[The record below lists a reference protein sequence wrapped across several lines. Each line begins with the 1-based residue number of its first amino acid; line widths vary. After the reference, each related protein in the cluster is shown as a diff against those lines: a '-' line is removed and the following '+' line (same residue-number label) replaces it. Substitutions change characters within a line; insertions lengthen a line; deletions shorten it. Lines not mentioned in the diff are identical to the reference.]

1 MKWQTLLQPNHPGCQ
16 PLISDDSKLCFL
28 AGLPHSIHVYS
39 TQSNLMVA
47 SLDIPD
53 PAQKSRLIKILRHP
67 ISPERLLVLISSSGQ
82 IYLYDFIENSIKA
95 TYQTDLLITHAV
107 IRNSHTPSSPA
118 AVDRSN
124 TSLTLLLVT
133 KHTPSGS
140 KKAKSKRPPPGTKDK
155 CRERAV
161 VFAVKLEDPS
171 SPNQTNRPLPKI
183 HLLKI
188 DPVSAFS
195 SSPCG
200 NWLGLVTGLNIWI
213 IRLKPTDLFNKVGDQ
228 ELSKK
233 SKFETLHLSAPEPI
247 TCIAFPTKTHADH
260 FDSSQ
265 PESIDVSCVP
275 CDFFATGS
283 SSGKIALWHALSE
296 AQWTTFAELA
306 TRTPGG
312 GEEAVLVLWRLEDF
326 GGMGLDSKTF
336 LPRLGTPIS
345 SISLIERVDIN
356 EPGAL
361 VTGLDGTL
369 MIVNTATMSVSKT
382 LKLPKMYQL
391 PAVYKHSTN
400 PQAVLSPICFPES
413 SQAHIKPYG
422 NLLLQSSHPCGLQ
435 ILDGGTGR
443 VLSEIFVRPKNTIS
457 RRADRP
463 IVEPKLLFA
472 ELGGIK
478 DQYLATI
485 DSWVDEERGF
495 SLEITLKLWERV
507 QQGSSDRFEVIARV
521 DNPHDDSKISS
532 LKLSTDLVP
541 KIITTSIDGT
551 IKIWTSSLISPHL
564 ITVPTAITPMTTSL
578 PNSKKLRATSG
589 KEFENLKSIKLKLKN
604 YGVSKTVI
612 SKDNSIFALLHN
624 RGCRN
629 IISIWDLKSF
639 SFLKSFNMNSF
650 GSLSHH
656 QTHKFTIR
664 DIQFMGD
671 KHQFIFLLGTLGCGL
686 FDLLTGSELGFWSCI
701 PQFMVKTPDDS
712 KVLVIH
718 KTTKGREEGKG
729 KSQGETEEP
738 KEKRTRSKV
747 SNMLAII
754 DVMTKKTILNHK
766 INHSPS
772 WGQFVGTRANSEK
785 KELSKKDGIL
795 DGLVLITE
803 TSGLIRGGEAV
814 DDQTS
819 VDQALRIE
827 QELGISTHLPF
838 QDLFLTNDGHHPSH
852 LEPTQPILAH
862 DLAQANHQELELE
875 VDRLIEISPHLVPPS
890 RLLWSSLIRPSK
902 RPTLSSTKPAQP
914 NDIPSYSQA
923 DLASHLLPPPPSLH
937 SPRSPG
943 FLWSSSTNSCS
954 LNLTIIYHSNHS

>member
-1 MKWQTLLQPNHPGCQ
+1 
-16 PLISDDSKLCFL
+16 
-28 AGLPHSIHVYS
+28 
-39 TQSNLMVA
+39 MVA

-133 KHTPSGS
+133 KHTPSDS

-155 CRERAV
+155 CRERAI

-306 TRTPGG
+306 TRTPGVALPCPTSLSHWHSHAVADLTFTRNGSHLLSG
-312 GEEAVLVLWRLEDF
+312 GEEAVLLLWRLEDF

-413 SQAHIKPYG
+413 SQGHIKPYG

-507 QQGSSDRFEVIARV
+507 QQGSS
-521 DNPHDDSKISS
+521 
-532 LKLSTDLVP
+532 
-541 KIITTSIDGT
+541 
-551 IKIWTSSLISPHL
+551 
-564 ITVPTAITPMTTSL
+564 
-578 PNSKKLRATSG
+578 
-589 KEFENLKSIKLKLKN
+589 
-604 YGVSKTVI
+604 
-612 SKDNSIFALLHN
+612 N
-624 RGCRN
+624 R
-629 IISIWDLKSF
+629 
-639 SFLKSFNMNSF
+639 
-650 GSLSHH
+650 
-656 QTHKFTIR
+656 
-664 DIQFMGD
+664 
-671 KHQFIFLLGTLGCGL
+671 
-686 FDLLTGSELGFWSCI
+686 
-701 PQFMVKTPDDS
+701 
-712 KVLVIH
+712 
-718 KTTKGREEGKG
+718 
-729 KSQGETEEP
+729 
-738 KEKRTRSKV
+738 
-747 SNMLAII
+747 
-754 DVMTKKTILNHK
+754 
-766 INHSPS
+766 
-772 WGQFVGTRANSEK
+772 
-785 KELSKKDGIL
+785 
-795 DGLVLITE
+795 
-803 TSGLIRGGEAV
+803 
-814 DDQTS
+814 
-819 VDQALRIE
+819 
-827 QELGISTHLPF
+827 
-838 QDLFLTNDGHHPSH
+838 
-852 LEPTQPILAH
+852 
-862 DLAQANHQELELE
+862 
-875 VDRLIEISPHLVPPS
+875 
-890 RLLWSSLIRPSK
+890 
-902 RPTLSSTKPAQP
+902 
-914 NDIPSYSQA
+914 
-923 DLASHLLPPPPSLH
+923 
-937 SPRSPG
+937 
-943 FLWSSSTNSCS
+943 
-954 LNLTIIYHSNHS
+954 